1 MSTILIVDDNEQNL
15 YLLRTLLGGKGYTVE
30 EARNGQ
36 EALDRAQQAPPDLI
50 ISDILMPV
58 LDGFALC
65 RRWRSDEALRDIPFV
80 FYTATYT
87 DPKDE
92 ELALGLGAARFIIK
106 PAEPNEFLGILEK
119 VLYEHGQGQV
129 VAPHEHDNDDVV
141 YYQKYNQAL
150 VHKLESK
157 MLELERANRALEAEV
172 RERQRAEGAER
183 RSREV
188 SEAIARSSL
197 RFLETGSKPAM
208 AQVVVEH
215 AVRLSGARIGVLIE
229 VDPGQDGPGGQI
241 LAASEMAWSTI
252 KGTQLYE
259 EARRLLR
266 EKGRYP
272 IAVSDSLIFQP
283 FHRGETVV
291 SHRPSEEQVW
301 LGTQPEGHPVID
313 SFLGVPLKVGDQVLG
328 MIAVANCPE
337 GFNTQTCRD
346 LEALAT
352 TAALALLMAR
362 AEEHRVAAEARL
374 RQGQKMEAVGK
385 LAGGIAHD
393 FNNLLQVVL
402 GYGEVV
408 LDALDPSAPVRSEM
422 EQVYGAA
429 ERAAELTR
437 QLLTFSRQQESD
449 PTDLDLNEVIGTLVK
464 LLHRIIG
471 EDVEVAVIMG
481 QALSLVHAD
490 PGQIEQ
496 MLMNLV
502 LNARDAM
509 QDGGRLT
516 IETENV
522 FLDEEYHEA
531 HSWAKP
537 GRYVLLIVTDSGV
550 GIEPEVLPRIYEPF
564 FTTKPPGE
572 GTGLGLATV
581 HGIVKQHKGL
591 IHVYSE
597 PGLGTTFK
605 VYLPVVEEPAAAA
618 REPVEGPP
626 SGGTETILLAE
637 DEEGVRQLTTRFLE
651 TAGYTV
657 LSASNGEEALRV
669 LEDCSEQIDLA
680 LIDVV
685 MPRLGGREVVR
696 RIRTRWPEMKVL
708 LTTGYG
714 VAGWAPEHA
723 ADEPVGVVTKPYGYS
738 TILRK
743 VRNCLDA

>member
-15 YLLRTLLGGKGYTVE
+15 YLLRTLLGSKGHTVE
-30 EARNGQ
+30 EARNGR
-36 EALDRAQQAPPDLI
+36 EALDRARQAPPDLI

-65 RRWRSDEALRDIPFV
+65 RRWRADEGLREIPFV

-92 ELALGLGAARFIIK
+92 ELALGLGAARFIVK
-106 PAEPNEFLGILEK
+106 PAEPDDFLGILEK

-129 VAPHEHDNDDVV
+129 VAPHESDDDEVV

-150 VHKLESK
+150 VQKLESK
-157 MLELERANRALEAEV
+157 MLELEQANRALEAQV

-188 SEAIARSSL
+188 NEAIARSSL

-215 AVRLSGARIGVLIE
+215 AVRLSGARMGVLIE
-229 VDPGQDGPGGQI
+229 MDAGQDGAGAHV
-241 LAASEMAWSTI
+241 LAVSEMTWSTI
-252 KGTQLYE
+252 QGSQLYD

-272 IAVSDSLIFQP
+272 MALTASLIFQP
-283 FHRGETVV
+283 FHRGETVL
-291 SHRPSEEQVW
+291 SHRPREEQSW
-301 LGTQPEGHPVID
+301 RGTQPEGHPVID

-328 MIAVANCPE
+328 LIGVANSPD
-337 GFNTQTCRD
+337 GFDVQTCKD
-346 LEALAT
+346 LEMLAN
-352 TAALALLMAR
+352 TAAIALLMAR
-362 AEEHRVAAEARL
+362 AEEHRVAAEAQL

-408 LDALDPSAPVRSEM
+408 LDNLDPSAPMRPEM
-422 EQVYGAA
+422 EQVYAAA
-429 ERAAELTR
+429 ERAAGLTR
-437 QLLTFSRQQESD
+437 QLLTFSRQQESN
-449 PTDLDLNEVIGTLVK
+449 PTDLDLNEVIGSLVK
-464 LLHRIIG
+464 LLRRIIG
-471 EDVEVAVIMG
+471 EDVEMVVIMG
-481 QALSLVHAD
+481 QALSPVHAD

-509 QDGGRLT
+509 PDGGRLT

-522 FLDEEYHEA
+522 FLDEEYCQT

-537 GRYVLLIVTDSGV
+537 GQHVLMIVTDSGV
-550 GIEPEVLPRIYEPF
+550 GIESEVMPRIYEPF
-564 FTTKPPGE
+564 FTTKGPGE

-581 HGIVKQHKGL
+581 HGIVNQHDGM

-605 VYLPVVEEPAAAA
+605 IYLPVSGERAAVVGDRVEVPPA
-618 REPVEGPP
+618 
-626 SGGTETILLAE
+626 GGTETILLAE
-637 DEEGVRQLTTRFLE
+637 DEESVRHLTTRFLE

-657 LSASNGEEALRV
+657 LPAADGEEALRI
-669 LEDCSEQIDLA
+669 LEDCAEQIDLA
-680 LIDVV
+680 LVDVV

-696 RIRTRWPEMKVL
+696 RIRHRWPEIKVL

-714 VAGWAPEHA
+714 VADWAPKHD
-723 ADEPVGVVTKPYGYS
+723 ADETADVIAKPYGYS
-738 TILRK
+738 PLLRK
-743 VRNCLDA
+743 VRACLDD